1 MFDELMVNRV
11 KSNMDNA
18 DSLEVISSSSYQ
30 RIIAQLEENEK
41 GSTLAIIAAGGFVE
55 SIYILSAMINEY
67 DESNELVQRLADQKL
82 VMENVL
88 DYLNLYSDEPR
99 IQEVMQEM
107 QPISDIFLNLD
118 EESSSNQMK
127 EEGDK
132 VVLSGSR
139 ILITADEFND
149 LKAAATGY
157 RNSFSNPN
165 QG

>member
-1 MFDELMVNRV
+1 M
-11 KSNMDNA
+11 
-18 DSLEVISSSSYQ
+18 
-30 RIIAQLEENEK
+30 
-41 GSTLAIIAAGGFVE
+41 
-55 SIYILSAMINEY
+55 
-67 DESNELVQRLADQKL
+67 QRLADQKL

-157 RNSFSNPN
+157 RNSLSNPN